1 MIFQHFKKFKCRKSS
16 LLIAIGILIFT
27 IPFLGGMYK
36 NYVENQKYQS
46 YLEALNNT
54 VTIEDEGAPLAAN
67 NYVTGDV
74 LGRIKI
80 PAISCDLILSEGAG
94 KEEMKYGA
102 GHVLGTA
109 YPGQKGN
116 CAIAAH
122 RNDSFGTYFS
132 RLGEVHMGDT
142 VAFEFGTEKCAYRIY
157 EIFVVTPDDVSVLE
171 PVDDRSTVT
180 LISCHPK
187 GSNTHRLIVRG
198 ELIEK

>member
-1 MIFQHFKKFKCRKSS
+1 
-16 LLIAIGILIFT
+16 
-27 IPFLGGMYK
+27 MYK

-46 YLEALNNT
+46 YVESVIST
-54 VTIEDEGAPLAAN
+54 VTIEDETTPLASGI
-67 NYVTGDV
+67 YETGDV

-80 PAISCDLILSEGAG
+80 PSISCDLILSEGAG
-94 KEEMKYGA
+94 KEEMKFGA
-102 GHVLGTA
+102 GHVLGTV

-116 CAIAAH
+116 CAVAAH

-132 RLGEVHMGDT
+132 RLGEIHEGDT
-142 VAFEFGTEKCAYRIY
+142 VSFEFGTSKYSYRVY
-157 EIFVVTPDDVSVLE
+157 EIFVVTPDDISVLE
-171 PVDDRSTVT
+171 PIDDKSTVT